1 MLDVEEIE
9 EKLDDFLKS
18 LEGDFKE
25 EDFCRAYNYIAKKEN
40 WIKRI
45 GVVDK

>member
-18 LEGDFKE
+18 LEGDFE
-25 EDFCRAYNYIAKKEN
+25 EKDFCMAYNNIAKKEG
-40 WIKRI
+40 WTKRI
-45 GVVDK
+45 GIVDK